1 MPFLYQFLLRLL
13 DISSYLRQILLH
25 VLLVAVVD
33 DLDDFFHLSAN
44 LLHLPFGVGVEE
56 DFAQQGVIFGEHSLG
71 NLHVTLEG
79 GAWGILVL
87 HHGSEG
93 EGGDE
98 GDGERVGHG
107 LVVFLEGV
115 FEDVEAETRIEV
127 LEEATSHVVTFV
139 DDDGI
144 LITQFA
150 EVGKSGTEH
159 RVGAH
164 VVEAALFVVL
174 LKARLHRGYVAE
186 DAVFLGQIGDD
197 LVKYLQCVF
206 EADGVDDEV
215 CPEVAYLFQRGEPLG
230 VVHETKSL
238 GVYVID
244 CHFVVERQQVGEE
257 RPHLACS

>member
-186 DAVFLGQIGDD
+186 DARLGQMWNH
-197 LVKYLQCVF
+197 LVKHLERVF
-206 EADGVDDEV
+206 ETHGIDDQFWLKRIN
-215 CPEVAYLFQRGEPLG
+215 LFHRCEPLG
-230 VVHETKSL
+230 VVHESQSF
-238 GVYVID
+238 GVNVID
-244 CHFVVERQQVGEE
+244 SHLVVERQQVGKE
-257 RPHLACS
+257 RPHLSCS